1 MGVGKDMKNFIA
13 SMTEQTGFGGYGAKI
28 KSTPMGPFRWNDM
41 IQLWENVN
49 NGMVMNNISFQDMF
63 MMDYDTIGGGE
74 VVDTSESVYEWG
86 FIDWASGVNNVTNF
100 SSDTGGQAS
109 SALANIITFKNLPQV
124 LSIGLTAS
132 YNLTGATSDKLYKFV
147 VNKSGTVLNIPPTTG
162 FTVGNGDTLR
172 IAATTPFT
180 AGWTN
185 GNSGFIYVQDLTRGI
200 TLDGIPFAFTYSEPE
215 PP

>member
-1 MGVGKDMKNFIA
+1 MGVGKSMKTFISA
-13 SMTEQTGFGGYGAKI
+13 MTEQTGMGGYGGKI
-28 KSTPMGPFRWNDM
+28 KSTPMGPFRWNDLT
-41 IQLWENVN
+41 QLWENVN

-86 FIDWASGVNNVTNF
+86 FIDWVPGVNNVTNF

-109 SALANIITFKNLPQV
+109 NLANVITFKNLPQV

-147 VNKSGTVLNIPPTTG
+147 VNKNSTLLNIPPTTG
-162 FTVGNGDTLR
+162 FTVGNGDTLK

-200 TLDGIPFAFTYSEPE
+200 TLDGIPFAFTPSELQPE
-215 PP
+215 